1 MVFVFFNVLKIG
13 ADRSYRSNRRSVTIS
28 VRSGHLARKEV
39 EPKSNRLN
47 RRSDRQIERIGRFPP
62 NRPPQSFFFFSFF
75 PSQHPRGC
83 SHCRRSLEHRP
94 AGSSPRTLES
104 PPSKRCKA
112 PSSATPPPLPRSC
125 SHYRRQC
132 LKYRKILAI
141 FLKNHGVRVRE
152 I

>member
-62 NRPPQSFFFFSFF
+62 NRPTQSFFFFFF
-75 PSQHPRGC
+75 FSLPASARLFPLSSVTGASSCWQQPPHVGTP
-83 SHCRRSLEHRP
+83 SLETLQ
-94 AGSSPRTLES
+94 SPVVSHST
-104 PPSKRCKA
+104 PPS
-112 PSSATPPPLPRSC
+112 PQLFPLSPAVFEIS
-125 SHYRRQC
+125 
-132 LKYRKILAI
+132 
-141 FLKNHGVRVRE
+141 KNFGN
-152 I
+152 ISQKSWS